1 MLAVVLGAGKIGR
14 GFLGELLYQGGWEIA
29 FVEPRKEVVE
39 ALNRRGEYE
48 IEFVDGERKTI
59 KGVRASGSPQ
69 GLIETAGLLFTSV
82 GVRNLAE
89 AGRLIAPGIQARNG
103 RPLNILICE
112 NDLHADRILREA
124 VGLSDAS
131 VGYCRCV
138 VSRMVFEELPG
149 DPPVPRAERYPYLP
163 VDADAIV
170 GELPSVPGLTLASPF
185 EGFARRKLYLHNGVH
200 AILAYLG
207 AERGL
212 IYIHQAMADPVIGSL
227 ARQASQSLQDALL
240 AAYSFDSI
248 EMRSHAEDLL
258 SRFADPLLRDP
269 IERAAADPLRKLGE
283 KDRLLGARRFLSE
296 HDQDPTPFDLAIQAA
311 KQYAER

>member
-14 GFLGELLYQGGWEIA
+14 GFLGDLLSQGGWQIA
-29 FVEPRKEVVE
+29 FVEPRIEVVE

-59 KGVRASGSPQ
+59 KGARAQTSPE
-69 GLIETAGLLFTSV
+69 GLIEIADLLFTAV
-82 GVRNLAE
+82 GVRNLPE
-89 AGRLIAPGIQARNG
+89 AGRLIAPGIQARAS

-124 VGLSDAS
+124 VALPHAP

-149 DPPVPRAERYPYLP
+149 DPTVPRAERYPYLP
-163 VDADAIV
+163 VDADAII
-170 GELPSVPGLTLASPF
+170 GKPPNIPGLVLASPF

-207 AERGL
+207 AEKGL
-212 IYIHQAMADPVIGSL
+212 IFIHQAMTDAVIGSL
-227 ARQASQSLQDALL
+227 ARQAAQSLQSALL
-240 AAYSFDSI
+240 AAYPFDPN
-248 EMRSHAEDLL
+248 EMRDHADDLL
-258 SRFADPLLRDP
+258 SRFADPRLKDP

-283 KDRLLGARRFLSE
+283 EDRLLGARRFLIE

-311 KQYAER
+311 KRYAER